1 VVLQRVWMTRKEAFW
16 HGFGWGCVGGL
27 ALVALMYLANL
38 ILGLRPLP
46 QLLNEPLLSL
56 MPGFVFGFL
65 IDTLQH
71 AGKVVE
77 ELGLIVAMTIA
88 LGVLGGIASV
98 ASLRWTSQYLP
109 FAFAA
114 IGWIVVV
121 TALLPVGG
129 AGMLGLNDGIA
140 TPLEWAALFAIYAV
154 VLQFGAQPVP
164 GVDAGRRRLL
174 TRLPLSIA
182 GFSIVALAYRLGP
195 DWYQAVFSAAGS
207 SLRGVSPSITPVDD
221 FYIVSKNFVDPVVDG
236 QSWKLGVGGMADRPM
251 SLTLAGLR
259 GLPAVSEYVTLECV
273 SNNVGGPQ
281 ISTGSFTGVSL
292 GGLVNMAGPQAQA
305 SWVSFHARDGYT
317 ESLPLSMV
325 RDHPEILVAYDLD
338 GAPLPTAHG
347 YPARILIP
355 GHYGMKGPKWL
366 DAINLTN
373 QEVRGYWEQQGW
385 DHNATVKTTSRIDA
399 PRDGDIVKLGTLEVG
414 GVAFAGM
421 RGISKVEYSTDGG
434 GTWQQAPFDPPLS
447 NLTWVIWRTT
457 WTPGTEGAYR
467 LMVRAT
473 DGSGNLQS
481 DVSTP
486 SFPNGSSGFHTVQV
500 NVSK

>member
-1 VVLQRVWMTRKEAFW
+1 MTRKEAFW

-38 ILGLRPLP
+38 LLGLRPLP

-65 IDTLQH
+65 IDKLQH

-77 ELGLIVAMTIA
+77 EFGLIVAMVIG
-88 LGVLGGIASV
+88 LGVLGGVTSV

-114 IGWIVVV
+114 FAWILVVAV
-121 TALLPVGG
+121 LLPIGG

-140 TPLEWAALFAIYAV
+140 TPLEWAALFSIYAV
-154 VLQFGAQPVP
+154 VLQFGAQRVP

-182 GFSIVALAYRLGP
+182 GFSIIALAYRLGP

-207 SLRGVSPSITPVDD
+207 SLRGVSPSITPVDE

-236 QSWKLGVGGMADRPM
+236 HSWKLTVGGMADRPM

-259 GLPAVSEYVTLECV
+259 ALPSVTEYVTLECV
-273 SNNVGGPQ
+273 SNDVGGPQ

-292 GGLVNMAGPQAQA
+292 GSLANLAGPQAQA

-325 RDHPEILVAYDLD
+325 RGHPEILVAYDLD

-399 PRDGDIVKLGTLEVG
+399 PHDGDIVKLGTIEVG
-414 GVAFAGM
+414 GVAFAGL
-421 RGISKVEYSTDGG
+421 RGIRKVEYSTDGG
-434 GTWQQAPFDPPLS
+434 GTWLEAPFESPLS
-447 NLTWVIWRTT
+447 NLTWVIWRAT
-457 WTPGTEGAYR
+457 WTPGSEGAYR
-467 LMVRAT
+467 LAVRAT

-481 DVSTP
+481 SDSRP
-486 SFPNGSSGFHTVQV
+486 SFPDGSSGYHTVQV

>member
-1 VVLQRVWMTRKEAFW
+1 MTRKDAFW

-38 ILGLRPLP
+38 LLGLRPLT

-77 ELGLIVAMTIA
+77 ELGLIVAMVVA

-114 IGWIVVV
+114 AGWLVVV
-121 TALLPVGG
+121 AALLPIGG
-129 AGMLGLNDGIA
+129 AGILGLNDGLA

-154 VLQFGAQPVP
+154 VLQFGAQPAP
-164 GVDAGRRRLL
+164 GVDPGRRRLL
-174 TRLPLSIA
+174 TSLPLSIA
-182 GFSIVALAYRLGP
+182 GFSVLALAYRLGP
-195 DWYQAVFSAAGS
+195 DWYQAVFSAPGS
-207 SLRGVSPSITPVDD
+207 TLRGISPSITPVDQ
-221 FYIVSKNFVDPVVDG
+221 FYVVSKNFVDPVVDG
-236 QSWKLGVGGMADRPM
+236 AQWKLTVGGMADKSM
-251 SLTLAGLR
+251 TLTLAGLR
-259 GLPAVSEYVTLECV
+259 ALPAVSEYVTLECV
-273 SNNVGGPQ
+273 SNDVGGAQ

-292 GGLVNMAGPQAQA
+292 ATLIEMASPQAQA

-325 RDHPEILVAYDLD
+325 RGHSEILVAYDLN
-338 GAPLPTAHG
+338 GSPLPTAHG

-373 QEVRGYWEQQGW
+373 QEARGYWEQQGW
-385 DHNATVKTTSRIDA
+385 DHNAVVKTTSRIDD
-399 PRDGDIVKLGTLEVG
+399 PHDGDIVKLGPLEVG
-414 GVAFAGM
+414 GVAFAGT
-421 RGISKVEYSTDGG
+421 RGISKVEYSTNGG
-434 GTWQQAPFDPPLS
+434 STWSEASFDPPLS
-447 NLTWVIWRTT
+447 DLTWVIWRAT
-457 WTPGTEGAYR
+457 WTAASEGAYR

-473 DGSGNLQS
+473 DGSGNLQTKLA
-481 DVSTP
+481 TP
-486 SFPNGSSGFHTVQV
+486 SYPDGSAGYHTVQV